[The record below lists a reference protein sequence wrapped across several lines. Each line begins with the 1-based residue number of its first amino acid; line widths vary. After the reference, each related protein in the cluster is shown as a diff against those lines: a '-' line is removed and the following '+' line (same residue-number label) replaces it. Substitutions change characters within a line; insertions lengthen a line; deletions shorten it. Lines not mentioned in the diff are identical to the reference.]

1 MKDIIKAMK
10 RIVFQLFRIANSL
23 ERIADNMDDEDEF
36 RYYDDNMI
44 N

>member
-23 ERIADNMDDEDEF
+23 ERIADNMDDEDEY